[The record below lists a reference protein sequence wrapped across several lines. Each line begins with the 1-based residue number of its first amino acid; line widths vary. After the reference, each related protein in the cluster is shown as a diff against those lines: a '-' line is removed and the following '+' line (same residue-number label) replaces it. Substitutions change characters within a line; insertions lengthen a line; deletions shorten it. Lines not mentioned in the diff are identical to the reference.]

1 MAGTNDMVRRMGRV
15 EGKVALVTGGASG
28 LGAESARRLA
38 REGAAVMLT
47 DVAVEAGQAVAQG
60 IVDEGGRAAF
70 APHDVVS
77 EDDWARVVA
86 ETLERFGRLD
96 VLVNN
101 AGISGEGGL
110 DLMTHTLEAWRRV
123 MSINLDGVFLGLRH
137 AGPAIATAGGGSVIN
152 LSSILGKVGMAG
164 AAAYCASK
172 GGVLMLTKAAALEW
186 APRHIRV
193 NSIHPGF
200 IDTPMV
206 ADAIHRSENSN
217 ELRDMI
223 ISRHALGR
231 LGAPREI
238 AEAVV
243 FLASDDSSFMT
254 GSELV
259 VDGGYTAQ

>member
-1 MAGTNDMVRRMGRV
+1 VSRLT
-15 EGKVALVTGGASG
+15 GKVALVTGAGSG
-28 LGAESARRLA
+28 LGAEAARRLA

-47 DVAVEAGQAVAQG
+47 DIATDAVGAVAAA
-60 IVDEGGRAAF
+60 IHDAAGRAASL
-70 APHDVVS
+70 PHDVTS
-77 EDDWARVVA
+77 EHDWARVVA
-86 ETLERFGRLD
+86 ATVDAFGGLD

-101 AGISGEGGL
+101 AGVAGGL
-110 DLMTHTLEAWRRV
+110 LELMTHSMEDWRRV
-123 MSINLDGVFLGLRH
+123 LSVNLDGVFLGLRH
-137 AGPAIATAGGGSVIN
+137 AGPAMVPGGGSVIN
-152 LSSILGKVGMAG
+152 ISSILGKVGLPG

-172 GGVLMLTKAAALEW
+172 GAVLMLTKAAALEW
-186 APRHIRV
+186 APLGIRV

-206 ADAIHRSENSN
+206 ADALHRAENGN
-217 ELRDMI
+217 EMREMI

-238 AEAVV
+238 ADVVV
-243 FLASDDSSFMT
+243 FLASDESSFMT

>member
-1 MAGTNDMVRRMGRV
+1 VNRVAG
-15 EGKVALVTGGASG
+15 KAALVTGAGSG

-47 DVAVEAGQAVAQG
+47 DIAADSAAAVATAIQ
-60 IVDEGGRAAF
+60 DAGGKAAF
-70 APHDVVS
+70 LAHDVTS
-77 EDDWARVVA
+77 EADWARAVA
-86 ETLERFGRLD
+86 ATVEAFGRLD

-101 AGISGEGGL
+101 AGVSSGGALE
-110 DLMTHTLEAWRRV
+110 LMTHTLEDWRRV
-123 MSINLDGVFLGLRH
+123 LSVNLDGVFLGLRH
-137 AGPAIATAGGGSVIN
+137 AGPAIAASRGGGSVIN
-152 LSSILGKVGMAG
+152 LSSILGKVGNAG

-186 APRHIRV
+186 APLGIRV
-193 NSIHPGF
+193 NSIHPGY

-206 ADAIHRSENSN
+206 SGALRRAENGN
-217 ELRDMI
+217 ELREMI

-231 LGAPREI
+231 LGEPREI
-238 AEAVV
+238 ADAVV
-243 FLASDDSSFMT
+243 FLASDESSFMT

>member
-1 MAGTNDMVRRMGRV
+1 MSDRSGRV
-15 EGKVALVTGGASG
+15 AGKVALVTGAASG

-47 DVAVEAGQAVAQG
+47 DRAAEAGEAVAES
-60 IVDEGGRAAF
+60 IVSGGGKAAF
-70 APHDVVS
+70 VAHDVTS
-77 EDDWARVVA
+77 EADWERAVA
-86 ETLERFGRLD
+86 ATVERFGSLE

-101 AGISGEGGL
+101 AGVAGSFL
-110 DLMTHTLEAWRRV
+110 DLMTHTLEDWRRIL
-123 MSINLDGVFLGLRH
+123 SINLDGVFLGLRH
-137 AGPAIATAGGGSVIN
+137 AGPAIAKGGGGSVIN
-152 LSSILGKVGMAG
+152 LSSILGKVAMPG
-164 AAAYCASK
+164 AAAYSASK

-186 APRHIRV
+186 APLGIRV

-206 ADAIHRSENSN
+206 SEALHNAENGN
-217 ELRDMI
+217 EMREMI

-231 LGAPREI
+231 LGEPREI
-238 AEAVV
+238 ADAVV
-243 FLASDDSSFMT
+243 FLASDESSFMT